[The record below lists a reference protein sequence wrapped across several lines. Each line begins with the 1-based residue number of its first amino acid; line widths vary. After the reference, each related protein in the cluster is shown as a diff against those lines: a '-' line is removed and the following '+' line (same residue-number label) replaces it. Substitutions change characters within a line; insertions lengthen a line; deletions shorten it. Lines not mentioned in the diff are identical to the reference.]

1 MTSMACSVA
10 DRYDA
15 DVAAGRIERDDAQL
29 VIVEKMTRLEEKI
42 TEYLSRKSFA
52 LDWLFAGREQPP
64 IKGLFIY
71 GEVGRGKTMLMDL
84 FFDSNPIER
93 KRRAHFHEF
102 MLDVHERI
110 YLIRQKMKFGEHEGK
125 TRSSSSPKS

>member
-1 MTSMACSVA
+1 MACSVA

-29 VIVEKMTRLEEKI
+29 LIVEKMTRLEEKAA
-42 TEYLSRKSFA
+42 EYLSRKSSA

-84 FFDSNPIER
+84 FFD
-93 KRRAHFHEF
+93 
-102 MLDVHERI
+102 LV
-110 YLIRQKMKFGEHEGK
+110 
-125 TRSSSSPKS
+125 RSSENAVRISTNSCSTCMSAFT